1 MAFLGYSPMR
11 TWKRWRRNGRNDMS
25 VKLCGSKLGW
35 VVVVRGFGF
44 VTASSLLTKAQAIRL
59 AARIEFAA
67 MRRG

>member
-1 MAFLGYSPMR
+1 
-11 TWKRWRRNGRNDMS
+11 MS

-67 MRRG
+67 HKRAA